1 MLLKIELASTLI
13 PTFSESVI
21 NDSFQSHNFLSSWVV
36 CRLLFVVVVLY
47 SDEAKA
53 AEIGFKF
60 CFSLRPLRF
69 PKRAQPP
76 ASSIVIHPQRVPL

>member
-1 MLLKIELASTLI
+1 MLLKLELASTLI
-13 PTFSESVI
+13 PTFSENVI

-36 CRLLFVVVVLY
+36 CRLLLFVVVVLH

-60 CFSLRPLRF
+60 CFSLRPLRL
-69 PKRAQPP
+69 PKRA
-76 ASSIVIHPQRVPL
+76 